1 MNGLGA
7 RASERIC
14 GFGHDDFRYKL
25 KLLEGVSPPP
35 SPPPSQPVGECQGA
49 KDRERES
56 AYARGR
62 WIQSAILEVTG
73 IPDKDGKKQ
82 RDRGE
87 RATD

>member
-35 SPPPSQPVGECQGA
+35 PLPPPPPPSPPVGECQGA

-56 AYARGR
+56 VYAR
-62 WIQSAILEVTG
+62 
-73 IPDKDGKKQ
+73 
-82 RDRGE
+82 E
-87 RATD
+87 R